1 MTRIVSVELRNIKSY
16 ATPGFPIQFRPGVNL
31 IWGENG
37 SGKTTILEAIGFAL
51 FGALDLDLKQ
61 FRRKGENEGE
71 VILTLEGADERF
83 YQIIRKV
90 KAAASLEIKDF
101 ETQRKISATKVDA
114 EKWLSQ
120 VVGAEFGGF
129 GKTLFE
135 NVLGVSQGRMIE
147 SFMLSA
153 GGRKDIFEPIL
164 KIEGYEQTWDYLGDA
179 RSELVRRIAD
189 AKMKTARL
197 EGQLSTLPD
206 LQGELQKLLDQV
218 QEDEK
223 AYQDICGRLVGQ
235 EKTFAEMD
243 ARKKSLDQLDGKVSL
258 ASNEVESGK
267 RDVQNAKKLQ
277 DESAEAARVLET
289 CRNGYQSYQKAQEEL
304 SDLEIQRKERD
315 QLNQKLQAVERRQ
328 AEISAKLSEIDRQL
342 AEVSHAEQKIVDLEP
357 LAQRQKQLEAL
368 IQQKQQEVDQRQ
380 KALEEQGKWITKR
393 GQLESQLDETRQALE
408 RRQALENGLREKQ
421 EMLAQLLPVIEVLSR
436 EANNLRK
443 TLDQANQALHQLE
456 MDAQALEYL
465 KKQLTEKT
473 GLLEGH
479 QQKLR
484 KIEDDLS
491 KRTALQESIDKL
503 TQALEIEQ
511 ARLAT
516 AQNDQKNAV
525 QQIAELEERRT
536 LLQQV
541 EKAECPVCKKP
552 LEAHEAAE
560 IEAEFAAEISA
571 LEQKQRDAKDE
582 EKEADRAIKQCK
594 KSLKDLAEQR
604 DKLPTS
610 DSKAQ
615 IEIEISKTET
625 AIRDLQLQIDAFKD
639 LPDKVTSQTQ
649 SVQNIEQQLTALESD
664 QKERAAEQDQRN
676 QEIAAQN
683 RELAKLPQPAEAQRL
698 EAAIEEC
705 NREARQQEE
714 LAQLLDTAPAEL
726 LKTQSDLRQIGN
738 PVEEQAQQRG
748 IAQQRP
754 ALEQTQGGLQ
764 ASLNQEKTKYVSLIE
779 QLKVFT
785 GLDQQLKDMISR
797 RDQNQPDYVRYLAN
811 QNAAAALEERQA
823 ELYRL
828 SAAQKTMENRL
839 ADLTKQREA
848 AKAKFDETQ
857 YQSLYEAI
865 RSSYQQKT
873 ALETRLDIQKKDA
886 DNKQRLLENLLHTQE
901 EFHAAEKEVNRL
913 EKLAQVLHFVRESI
927 RKAGPQIA
935 RRRVQAVSYSAN
947 RIFRQILLSTNRDG
961 GADGSSDPGTLN
973 WDNTYEVTV
982 RRSGDDLVF
991 KQLSGGEKM
1000 AAAIAI
1006 RIALLSLMTSNLRL
1020 LFLDEPTANMD
1031 DARRN
1036 QLAEQI
1042 AHLEGLNQLFVI
1054 THDDAFERA
1063 AHHVLLVFKHN
1074 DISMV
1079 ENKS

>member
-1 MTRIVSVELRNIKSY
+1 
-16 ATPGFPIQFRPGVNL
+16 
-31 IWGENG
+31 
-37 SGKTTILEAIGFAL
+37 
-51 FGALDLDLKQ
+51 
-61 FRRKGENEGE
+61 
-71 VILTLEGADERF
+71 
-83 YQIIRKV
+83 
-90 KAAASLEIKDF
+90 
-101 ETQRKISATKVDA
+101 
-114 EKWLSQ
+114 
-120 VVGAEFGGF
+120 
-129 GKTLFE
+129 
-135 NVLGVSQGRMIE
+135 
-147 SFMLSA
+147 
-153 GGRKDIFEPIL
+153 
-164 KIEGYEQTWDYLGDA
+164 
-179 RSELVRRIAD
+179 
-189 AKMKTARL
+189 
-197 EGQLSTLPD
+197 
-206 LQGELQKLLDQV
+206 
-218 QEDEK
+218 
-223 AYQDICGRLVGQ
+223 
-235 EKTFAEMD
+235 
-243 ARKKSLDQLDGKVSL
+243 
-258 ASNEVESGK
+258 
-267 RDVQNAKKLQ
+267 
-277 DESAEAARVLET
+277 
-289 CRNGYQSYQKAQEEL
+289 
-304 SDLEIQRKERD
+304 
-315 QLNQKLQAVERRQ
+315 LQAGERRQ

-436 EANNLRK
+436 DANNLRK

-615 IEIEISKTET
+615 IEIEISKAET
-625 AIRDLQLQIDAFKD
+625 AIRDLQLQIGAFKD
-639 LPDKVTSQTQ
+639 LPDKVASQTQ
-649 SVQNIEQQLTALESD
+649 SVQNIEQQLAALESD

-705 NREARQQEE
+705 SREARQQEE
-714 LAQLLDTAPAEL
+714 LAQSLEKAPAEL

-754 ALEQTQGGLQ
+754 ALEKTQGGLL

-823 ELYRL
+823 ELSRL
-828 SAAQKTMENRL
+828 SAAQKALENRL

-848 AKAKFDETQ
+848 AKATFDETQ

-1063 AHHVLLVFKHN
+1063 AHHVLQVVKHN
-1074 DISMV
+1074 DISKV

>member
-1 MTRIVSVELRNIKSY
+1 
-16 ATPGFPIQFRPGVNL
+16 
-31 IWGENG
+31 
-37 SGKTTILEAIGFAL
+37 
-51 FGALDLDLKQ
+51 
-61 FRRKGENEGE
+61 
-71 VILTLEGADERF
+71 
-83 YQIIRKV
+83 
-90 KAAASLEIKDF
+90 
-101 ETQRKISATKVDA
+101 
-114 EKWLSQ
+114 
-120 VVGAEFGGF
+120 
-129 GKTLFE
+129 
-135 NVLGVSQGRMIE
+135 
-147 SFMLSA
+147 
-153 GGRKDIFEPIL
+153 
-164 KIEGYEQTWDYLGDA
+164 
-179 RSELVRRIAD
+179 
-189 AKMKTARL
+189 
-197 EGQLSTLPD
+197 
-206 LQGELQKLLDQV
+206 
-218 QEDEK
+218 
-223 AYQDICGRLVGQ
+223 
-235 EKTFAEMD
+235 MD

-615 IEIEISKTET
+615 IEIEISKAET
-625 AIRDLQLQIDAFKD
+625 AIRDLQLQIGAFKD
-639 LPDKVTSQTQ
+639 LPDKVASQTQ
-649 SVQNIEQQLTALESD
+649 SVQNIEQQLAALESD

-714 LAQLLDTAPAEL
+714 LAQLLEKAPAEL

-811 QNAAAALEERQA
+811 QNGAAALEERQS

-1063 AHHVLLVFKHN
+1063 AHHVLQVVKHN
-1074 DISMV
+1074 DISKV

>member
-1 MTRIVSVELRNIKSY
+1 MMRIVSVELRNIKSY

-51 FGALDLDLKQ
+51 FGALELDLKQ

-71 VILTLEGADERF
+71 VILTLEGTDERF
-83 YQIIRKV
+83 YQIVRKV

-101 ETQRKISATKVDA
+101 ETQRKISTTKVDA

-164 KIEGYEQTWDYLGDA
+164 KIEGYEQTWDYLGDV
-179 RSELVRRIAD
+179 RGELVKRVDD
-189 AKMKTARL
+189 AKTKAARL

-206 LQGELQKLLDQV
+206 LQEELQKLLDQI
-218 QEDEK
+218 QKDER
-223 AYQDICGRLVGQ
+223 AYQDICERLVGQ
-235 EKTFAEMD
+235 EKAFAEMD
-243 ARKKSLDQLDGKVSL
+243 ARKKSMDQLEVQVSL
-258 ASNEVESGK
+258 ACSEVESGK
-267 RDVQNAKKLQ
+267 RDVQNAEKLR

-289 CRNGYQSYQKAQEEL
+289 CLDGYQSYQKAQEEL
-304 SDLEIQRKERD
+304 AGLEMQRKERD
-315 QLNQKLQAVERRQ
+315 QLNQTLQAVENRQ
-328 AEISAKLSEIDRQL
+328 AGISAQLSEIDRQL
-342 AEVSHAEQKIVDLEP
+342 DEVARAEQKIVELEP
-357 LAQRQKQLEAL
+357 LAQQQKQLEAL
-368 IQQKQQEVDQRQ
+368 VQQKQQEVSQLQ
-380 KALEEQGKWITKR
+380 KALEEQEKWIAKR
-393 GQLESQLDETRQALE
+393 GQLEGQLDETRQALE
-408 RRQALENGLREKQ
+408 RRQVLENGLREKQ
-421 EMLAQLLPVIEVLSR
+421 DMLAQLLPVIEALSQ
-436 EANNLRK
+436 EAFDLRK
-443 TLDQANQALHQLE
+443 TLDQAKQALHHLE
-456 MDAQALEYL
+456 MDAQSHEYL
-465 KKQLTEKT
+465 KKQLAEKT
-473 GLLEGH
+473 RLLENH
-479 QQKLR
+479 QLKLGS
-484 KIEDDLS
+484 IEGDLF
-491 KRTALQESIDKL
+491 RRAALQEGIEKL
-503 TQALEIEQ
+503 SHELEKEQ

-516 AQNDQKNAV
+516 AQNDQKNAA
-525 QQIAELEERRT
+525 QQIAQLEERRA
-536 LLQQV
+536 LLQQT
-541 EKAECPVCKKP
+541 EKTECPVCKKP

-571 LEQKQRDAKDE
+571 LEQKQKDAKSE
-582 EKEADRAIKQCK
+582 EKEADRAIKQSK
-594 KSLKDLAEQR
+594 KSLKDLTEQQ

-615 IEIEISKTET
+615 IEIEISKAET
-625 AIRDLQLQIDAFKD
+625 AIRDLQLQTDAFKD
-639 LPDKVTSQTQ
+639 LPDNVAGQTQ
-649 SVQNIEQQLTALESD
+649 SMQNIEQQLAALEYD
-664 QKERAAEQDQRN
+664 QKERDAERDQRN

-698 EAAIEEC
+698 EAAIEDC
-705 NREARQQEE
+705 IREARQQEE
-714 LAQLLDTAPAEL
+714 LAQSLEKAPAEL

-754 ALEQTQGGLQ
+754 ALEQTRDGLQ
-764 ASLNQEKTKYVSLIE
+764 IGLNEEKTKNASLIE
-779 QLKVFT
+779 QRKGFA
-785 GLDQQLKDMISR
+785 GLDQQLKDMTSR

-811 QNAAAALEERQA
+811 QNTAAALVERQA
-823 ELYRL
+823 ELSWL
-828 SAAQKTMENRL
+828 SAAKKALEDRL
-839 ADLTKQREA
+839 ADLTQQCEA
-848 AKAKFDETQ
+848 AKTDFDETQ
-857 YQSLYEAI
+857 YRSLYEAI
-865 RSSYQQKT
+865 RSGNQQK
-873 ALETRLDIQKKDA
+873 AARETRLDFQKKDA

-901 EFHAAEKEVNRL
+901 EFQAAEKEVNRL
-913 EKLAQVLHFVRESI
+913 EKLAQVLYFIRESI

-935 RRRVQAVSYSAN
+935 RRRVQAVSYNAN

-1063 AHHVLLVFKHN
+1063 AHHVLQVVKHN
-1074 DISMV
+1074 DVSMV
-1079 ENKS
+1079 KNKS